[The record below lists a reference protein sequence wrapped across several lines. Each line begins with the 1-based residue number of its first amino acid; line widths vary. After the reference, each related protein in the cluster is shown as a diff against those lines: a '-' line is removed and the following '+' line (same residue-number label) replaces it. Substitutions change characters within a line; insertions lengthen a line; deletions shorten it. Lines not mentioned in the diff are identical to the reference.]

1 MLRKTGL
8 LVAVLAV
15 MAVAQAQAAKGEWN
29 IGLNAGTGI
38 PMSDYKDL
46 AKLGFM
52 GGVGFDYMATEN
64 FALGVDGSFTS
75 NSGSD
80 DLEALA
86 TIAAGT
92 PTTAKFTL
100 LQGGAHARYLFPMA
114 SESSISPYILGGV
127 GIYNVKGKYEGSNT
141 TFNTANET
149 SDSKLGV
156 RGGLG
161 LMYKTSEK
169 VGIGVEGAFH
179 WINTKDDA
187 TGAPATQFIGLQA
200 AVSIGMGNPSS
211 K

>member
-1 MLRKTGL
+1 MFRKASL

-15 MAVAQAQAAKGEWN
+15 MAVVPQAHAAKGEWN

-38 PMSDYKDL
+38 PISDYKDA

-64 FALGVDGSFTS
+64 FAVGVDGSFTS

-80 DLEALA
+80 DLEAGL
-86 TIAAGT
+86 TTLAGT
-92 PTTAKFTL
+92 PVTAKFTL

-114 SESSISPYILGGV
+114 SESSISPYILGGA
-127 GIYNVKGKYEGSNT
+127 GIYNVKAKLESSNASY
-141 TFNTANET
+141 NGD
-149 SDSKLGV
+149 DSSSKFGV

-187 TGAPATQFIGLQA
+187 TGATATQFIGLQA
-200 AVSIGMGNPSS
+200 AVSIGMGNPSAH
-211 K
+211 

>member
-15 MAVAQAQAAKGEWN
+15 MAVAPQAQAAKGEFL

-38 PMSDYKDL
+38 PMSDYKDA

-52 GGVGFDYMATEN
+52 GGAGFDYMATEN
-64 FALGVDGSFTS
+64 FAIGADGSFTS

-80 DLEALA
+80 DYEAFL
-86 TIAAGT
+86 TTGAGT
-92 PTTAKFTL
+92 PVTAKFTL
-100 LQGGAHARYLFPMA
+100 LQGGAHARYMFPMA
-114 SESSISPYILGGV
+114 SESSIAPYLLGGA
-127 GIYNVKGKYEGSNT
+127 GIYNFKEKQESTNT
-141 TFNTANET
+141 LYNGDA
-149 SDSKLGV
+149 SVSKFGL

-169 VGIGVEGAFH
+169 VGIGLEGAFH

-200 AVSIGMGNPSS
+200 AVMIGMGNPSS